1 MQNTSLDLFPP
12 TPIACCADLLLPRG
26 VESPQRSC
34 SSSSPNSTLAP
45 DLPASGG
52 VATLAPYASSY
63 VPPRDVPVRSGPVA
77 VTLALGPDD
86 ETDVDELMD
95 IDVKPAQADVLAAV
109 QSIRQQDGLA
119 RMDLDFP
126 ESIEAPACVFSVAV
140 VGSSPQCSSLS
151 QAVAY

>member
-1 MQNTSLDLFPP
+1 M
-12 TPIACCADLLLPRG
+12 
-26 VESPQRSC
+26 
-34 SSSSPNSTLAP
+34 
-45 DLPASGG
+45 
-52 VATLAPYASSY
+52 
-63 VPPRDVPVRSGPVA
+63 PVRSGPVA